1 MVIEKLHGLQAT
13 SISLNDR
20 FTLLATTTP
29 VVHAARVPRQRR
41 RSTGLFSFG
50 QHINNRNI
58 IDQIA
63 QRLGQQS
70 KRDAV
75 RQRLGIPAL
84 RRFGSESSL
93 PGLWRSNSISNM
105 SMRSVQARAPWRQ
118 SNGNLRSASFS
129 NLSQGNWR
137 GRGFRRRGG
146 RMGLM
151 RGRMRSRGGRQQIV
165 GKMRGQSR
173 GQRRTMRGQN
183 GQNVQNGRGRGRGQN
198 KRGATPGRGRGVG
211 RGGGSGGAS
220 NQNKQTVTKEELDL
234 QLDQYMASTKTA
246 LDKELDAYMKNAM
259 EME

>member
-13 SISLNDR
+13 KISLNER
-20 FTLLATTTP
+20 FTLLATAP
-29 VVHAARVPRQRR
+29 LRQAQAARVPRQRR

-50 QHINNRNI
+50 QQINSRNL

-93 PGLWRSNSISNM
+93 PGLRRSRSFSNM
-105 SMRSVQARAPWRQ
+105 SMRSVQSRDSWRQ
-118 SNGNLRSASFS
+118 SNGNLSRSASFG
-129 NLSQGNWR
+129 NLSQGTWR

-151 RGRMRSRGGRQQIV
+151 RGRMRARGGKQQIV
-165 GKMRGQSR
+165 GKMRGQGRGQSR
-173 GQRRTMRGQN
+173 GRQMTRG
-183 GQNVQNGRGRGRGQN
+183 QNGRGRGRG
-198 KRGATPGRGRGVG
+198 RGQGNTG
-211 RGGGSGGAS
+211 RGGATTP
-220 NQNKQTVTKEELDL
+220 NKPLVTKEELDL

-246 LDKELDAYMKNAM
+246 LDRELDEYMKNTM